1 MKKIKIFQ
9 SIVWFF
15 IITVFIP
22 LSLNA
27 QQQDNKVLSAEKI
40 KQKPEIDGILDDPIW
55 DKATEATNF
64 TQYEPYN
71 GRESSFPTKVKIVYD
86 DQGIYVGAKM
96 YDPHPDS
103 ILTEL
108 GKRDFEGL
116 KRIRGMEE
124 VNADKFSILL
134 NPFNDGINMMEFT
147 VSASGV
153 KSDIKHIGR
162 EADHNW
168 DGVWRC
174 ATRISDSGWI
184 AEIMIPYSTLRFPSE
199 LNENWGLHVF
209 RNIKRYNEWDTWNP
223 VDIEQQGIVNQA
235 GELSDVREIDPPLRL
250 SFTPY
255 FSTYLENHPE
265 ENRWVSDI
273 RGGLDLK
280 YGITE
285 SFTLDMTLI
294 PDFGQ
299 VPTED
304 RVLNLTPYEER
315 YDEKRPFFT
324 EGTELFTK
332 YSSIGG
338 GGGPGPG
345 GAESLFYSRRIGDEP
360 ANIDEVESKMEEH
373 EVIKENPSETRM
385 VNATKVSGRT
395 DNGLGVGVL
404 NAMTSEANAVVI
416 DTVTEAQSR
425 EIRTQPF
432 TNYNMMVFDQN
443 LRNNSFVS
451 LINTNVHHV
460 RGNYTGNVTG
470 AAFQLADENNTYQI
484 SGKGALSQK
493 YMTNNQ
499 FGHSYNVTFSRTK
512 GNFQFEL
519 GHKTQTDTYDPNDL
533 GYNMRNN
540 EFSQQMELEYN
551 IFEPFSIFRSWN
563 TNLDIEYSSLYN
575 PRKYQQF
582 ELRLFTDVTYK
593 NYYQT
598 GFFASWQPETHDY
611 FEPRVD
617 GRRFKRPQR
626 FSIHTFMGT
635 DDTKDVSLRGG
646 IDYGKSAKW
655 NQHEYGFDI
664 SPNIRFSDAFSLN
677 YQVEYEKEM
686 NDMGY
691 VDDEE
696 TAGGTVNITFGKRNV
711 TTFTNSLEGSFKFS
725 PRDLINLRIRHYWRT
740 LEYSNFYPLKESGD
754 LGSPYGYDRYGSEK
768 DLNYNAL
775 TVYLQYLWQ
784 FTPGSEL
791 SVVWKNNIYTSSDD
805 IPGDYFSNLDHT
817 LSAPQINSLSLK
829 FIYYLDYQSIQ
840 RGFRKFTNR

>member
-1 MKKIKIFQ
+1 MLSKREIRYIIYIF
-9 SIVWFF
+9 FF
-15 IITVFIP
+15 ILVIP
-22 LSLNA
+22 RLISA
-27 QQQDNKVLSAEKI
+27 QSTENKVLNAVKNGNP
-40 KQKPEIDGILDDPIW
+40 PEINGILDDPIW
-55 DKATEATNF
+55 KKAPVATDF

-71 GRESSFPTKVKIVYD
+71 GREPSFPTEVKIIYD
-86 DQGIYVGAKM
+86 NQGIYVGAKM
-96 YDPHPDS
+96 YDPNPDS

-108 GKRDFEGL
+108 GKRDFVGL
-116 KRIRGMEE
+116 KRARRMEE
-124 VNADKFSILL
+124 VNADKFSFLI

-153 KSDIKHIGR
+153 KSDAKHIGR
-162 EADHNW
+162 ETDFNW

-174 ATRISDSGWI
+174 AARVSDSGWV

-199 LNENWGLHVF
+199 LKSNWGVHFF
-209 RNIKRYNEWDTWNP
+209 RNIKRYKEWDTWNP
-223 VDIEQQGIVNQA
+223 IDIEQQGIVNQA
-235 GELSDVREIDPPLRL
+235 GEISGIRGIDPPLRL

-255 FSTYLENHPE
+255 FSTYLENHPD
-265 ENRWVSDI
+265 ENRWVNDI

-280 YGITE
+280 YGINE

-304 RVLNLTPYEER
+304 RVLNLTPYEQR
-315 YDEKRPFFT
+315 YEEKRPFFT

-345 GAESLFYSRRIGDEP
+345 GSESLLYSRRIGDEP
-360 ANIDEVESKMEEH
+360 ANIDEVESKMKEGEA
-373 EVIKENPSETRM
+373 IKENPSETKM

-395 DNGLGVGVL
+395 DNGLGIGVL

-416 DTVTEAQSR
+416 DTVTEATR

-451 LINTNVHHV
+451 LINTNVHHI

-470 AAFQLADENNTYQI
+470 AAFQLANESNTYQI
-484 SGKGALSQK
+484 SGKGAISQK
-493 YMTNNQ
+493 YRDNNQ
-499 FGHSYNVTFSRTK
+499 FGHSYNINFSRTK

-533 GYNMRNN
+533 GYNRRNN
-540 EFSQQMELEYN
+540 EFTQQMELEYN
-551 IFEPFSIFRSWN
+551 IFEPFSIFRSWHSN
-563 TNLDIEYSSLYN
+563 IDFQYSSLYK
-575 PRKYQQF
+575 PRKYQEF
-582 ELRLFTDVTYK
+582 EVSLFTDVTYK
-593 NYYQT
+593 NHYST
-598 GFFASWQPETHDY
+598 GLMAQWQPESHDY
-611 FEPRVD
+611 FEPRVE
-617 GRRFKRPQR
+617 GWRFKRPER

-635 DDTKDVSLRGG
+635 DNTKDISLRGG
-646 IDYGKSAKW
+646 IDLGKASKW

-664 SPNIRFSDAFSLN
+664 SPNFRFSDAFSLN
-677 YQVEYEKEM
+677 YRFELRKEI

-691 VDDEE
+691 VEDEK
-696 TAGGTVNITFGKRNV
+696 TAGGDVNVTFGKRNV
-711 TTFTNSLEGSFKFS
+711 QTITNRLEGSFKFS

-740 LEYSNFYPLKESGD
+740 LEYSNFYPLQQSGD
-754 LGSPYGYDRYGSEK
+754 LGTPYGYDRYGSQQ

-784 FTPGSEL
+784 FAPGSEL
-791 SVVWKNNIYTSSDD
+791 SVVWKNNIYNFSKD
-805 IPGDYFSNLDHT
+805 IPDSYLRNLDQT
-817 LSAPQINSLSLK
+817 LNAPQINSFSLK
-829 FIYYLDYQSIQ
+829 FLYYLDYQSIQ
-840 RGFRKFTNR
+840 RSLQQL